1 MEKFVIVSEEYGEV
15 SVSNV
20 SVSGEFNLCICGYPA
35 YINILWG
42 SMKIK
47 LLTGKIGER
56 KKVSFIKNN
65 FPKKRFI
72 KHLIAARIRYRLS
85 ISDIKEIATA
95 LDYLRK

>member
-1 MEKFVIVSEEYGEV
+1 MEKFIIVSEEYGEV

-20 SVSGEFNLCICGYPA
+20 AARGEFNFHICGYPA
-35 YINILWG
+35 YMDIFCG
-42 SMKIK
+42 RMTIK

-56 KKVSFIKNN
+56 KKVSFIRNN

-72 KHLIAARIRYRLS
+72 NHLIAARIYYRLS

>member
-1 MEKFVIVSEEYGEV
+1 
-15 SVSNV
+15 
-20 SVSGEFNLCICGYPA
+20 
-35 YINILWG
+35 
-42 SMKIK
+42 MKIK

-85 ISDIKEIATA
+85 IGDIKEIATA